1 MAFFTVKK
9 NKKWIIKALDR
20 HTRRTVAWV
29 VSGRN
34 ATTARKLYN
43 KLSHLKDCTFYTDDW
58 DAFTKV
64 LPRDRHI
71 IGKKHTISIE
81 QDNSNTR
88 HHLGRMTRRTKI
100 VSRSEEMIYLSMTLW
115 HALNTPEIFLIT
127 MSLEINGISPVLSRV
142 LMYSRKPWLKFYPDS
157 VSDNVDVPFDSIGE
171 AFTESCRRF
180 SDKTAMNFL
189 GKKFSYKKYQELA
202 GKFAGTLDT
211 IGLEDGSIIAIQL
224 PNIPQY
230 LFALFG
236 SFLKGYKISGISPLA
251 TEDELKRQLNYLQPA
266 VLITFDQAFDKA
278 VKYILP
284 DLPTIIRVFITRPLD
299 FAPSHIRFFAR
310 LLKKIPV
317 PEIDF
322 SQDVRIFDFKKSIQ
336 DSKQPEKI
344 IIPDRDD
351 IAAIQFTGGTT
362 GSPKGALL
370 SHYNILVNI
379 YQGKSFL
386 QPEYGTE
393 TGVSVFPFFHTAGL
407 TGAINTPL
415 IGGCWILIPNPR
427 DIKFLVSMIKKHRPS
442 LLFCV
447 PVLFQKLAATPAFQK
462 LNFSRLK
469 YALSGAAPYP
479 AAYLPKLE
487 KIIGQGKLLE
497 GYGMTEASPGITCA
511 PPGRPKSG
519 TVGLPLP
526 ATEIRIL
533 KLDESN
539 LVAKSDEPGL
549 LIVRGPQVMQGYLKE
564 ENLEIF
570 TDFEGKKWLNTG
582 DIASIDSEGYIT
594 IHDRVKDMIIV
605 KGYNVFSLELEECAM
620 EHETVMHAAAIA
632 IPDEKYESSERI
644 KLLVVL
650 NPGFSREESEPQIWK
665 HLQKKLSEYKVP
677 SVLEILTELPLTP
690 LNKVDKKVLR
700 S

>member
-1 MAFFTVKK
+1 
-9 NKKWIIKALDR
+9 
-20 HTRRTVAWV
+20 
-29 VSGRN
+29 
-34 ATTARKLYN
+34 
-43 KLSHLKDCTFYTDDW
+43 
-58 DAFTKV
+58 
-64 LPRDRHI
+64 
-71 IGKKHTISIE
+71 
-81 QDNSNTR
+81 
-88 HHLGRMTRRTKI
+88 
-100 VSRSEEMIYLSMTLW
+100 
-115 HALNTPEIFLIT
+115 
-127 MSLEINGISPVLSRV
+127 
-142 LMYSRKPWLKFYPDS
+142 MYPRKPWLKFYPDS

-189 GKKFSYKKYQELA
+189 GEKFSYKKYQELA

-336 DSKQPEKI
+336 DSKQPEKN

-393 TGVSVFPFFHTAGL
+393 TGVSVFPFFSH
-407 TGAINTPL
+407 
-415 IGGCWILIPNPR
+415 C
-427 DIKFLVSMIKKHRPS
+427 RP
-442 LLFCV
+442 
-447 PVLFQKLAATPAFQK
+447 
-462 LNFSRLK
+462 
-469 YALSGAAPYP
+469 
-479 AAYLPKLE
+479 
-487 KIIGQGKLLE
+487 
-497 GYGMTEASPGITCA
+497 
-511 PPGRPKSG
+511 
-519 TVGLPLP
+519 
-526 ATEIRIL
+526 
-533 KLDESN
+533 
-539 LVAKSDEPGL
+539 
-549 LIVRGPQVMQGYLKE
+549 
-564 ENLEIF
+564 
-570 TDFEGKKWLNTG
+570 
-582 DIASIDSEGYIT
+582 
-594 IHDRVKDMIIV
+594 DR
-605 KGYNVFSLELEECAM
+605 C
-620 EHETVMHAAAIA
+620 H
-632 IPDEKYESSERI
+632 
-644 KLLVVL
+644 
-650 NPGFSREESEPQIWK
+650 
-665 HLQKKLSEYKVP
+665 
-677 SVLEILTELPLTP
+677 
-690 LNKVDKKVLR
+690 
-700 S
+700 